1 MTEYV
6 TGQIY
11 GWNGG
16 ECPVHPETQLKIWTR
31 NSLFCSEL
39 TTLAKSCFWDHVQHP
54 RDIVCFQVVTPYVE
68 PQPPAIDP
76 AAIREAA
83 LQDRIKELVNS
94 LAWYKMMDA
103 MSSDHVVEL
112 TDKLEAAEA
121 KLTKAV
127 AFIRRHIPDSVYEQ
141 RQRANAFLAELEKT
155 E

>member
-31 NSLFCSEL
+31 NGLFCSEL

-54 RDIVCFQVVTPYVE
+54 RDIVCFQVITPQVE

-76 AAIREAA
+76 AATREAA
-83 LQDRIKELVNS
+83 LQARIEELTKDSQQLINS
-94 LAWYKMMDA
+94 LRFISVAW
-103 MSSDHVVEL
+103 E
-112 TDKLEAAEA
+112 EAAA
-121 KLTKAV
+121 A
-127 AFIRRHIPDSVYEQ
+127 
-141 RQRANAFLAELEKT
+141 LAELEGG